1 MNENSMGSKCH
12 AIFIYFV
19 NERKRTIDHFNIK
32 KEKIKCRRKKNFNIN
47 IIGVKNERDRFT

>member
-19 NERKRTIDHFNIK
+19 NERKRTIDHSNIKNKVQK
-32 KEKIKCRRKKNFNIN
+32 KEKIL
-47 IIGVKNERDRFT
+47 T